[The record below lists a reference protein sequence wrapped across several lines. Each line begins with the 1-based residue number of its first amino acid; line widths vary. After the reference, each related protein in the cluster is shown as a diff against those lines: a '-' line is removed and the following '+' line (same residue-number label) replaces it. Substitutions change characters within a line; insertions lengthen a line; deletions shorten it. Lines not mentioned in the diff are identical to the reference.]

1 MSTDLHSNRSAMATS
16 EAVGQGAGVATSAEN
31 FADNVLFN
39 ARQGHGFAAERANDL
54 YDRMSGRDARIV
66 GGDNAKDGVD
76 RLVDGVQIQT
86 KYYQSSEASIDACFH
101 EGRFRYVDSAGR
113 PMQIEVP
120 SDQYLDAI
128 ERMKGRIEAG
138 EVPGVT
144 DPRQAENIVR
154 RGHFTY
160 KQACNV
166 AKAGTIEGLTYDA
179 VNGIKVAGWAGGLSS
194 LVTFGVSMWR
204 GEPLEIALKKSAV
217 TGLKVGG
224 TAWVSSILAAQ
235 LGRTGVEQG
244 LRGATDWMVRQLGA
258 QGSAVL
264 ANAMR
269 GGATIHGAAAMSHL
283 SKLLRGNLVTG
294 VAVTV
299 VLSAGD
305 FVSMF
310 RGRVSG
316 AQVFKNVSKTASGVA
331 GGTAGWLGGA
341 AAGAALGSAVPVVG
355 TAAGGIV
362 GGLVGAFGAGWVATE
377 VSGVVL
383 DELIEDDAVE
393 MLAIFETAFSGMATD
408 HLLSQAEAEAVIEA
422 VRDGRGFAKIVGD
435 LYASSKRSVAA
446 RSVLRPH
453 VLAQVKQRASV
464 SLPPATQV
472 LKSVVELLDT
482 LGSHSSAGSGS
493 PA

>member
-1 MSTDLHSNRSAMATS
+1 MPINLHSDSTSMPTS
-16 EAVGQGAGVATSAEN
+16 EAVGHGVGVAKSAEN
-31 FADNVLFN
+31 FADNVPFN

-54 YDRMSGRDARIV
+54 YDRMTGRDARIV
-66 GGDNAKDGVD
+66 GDDNAKNGAD

-86 KYYQSSEASIDACFH
+86 KYYQSGEASIDACFKK
-101 EGRFRYVDSAGR
+101 GRFRYVDSAGR

-120 SDQYLDAI
+120 SDQYQQAVD
-128 ERMKGRIEAG
+128 RMKGRIEAG

-144 DPRQAENIVR
+144 DPGQAENIVR
-154 RGHFTY
+154 KGHFTY
-160 KQACNV
+160 EQACNV

-204 GEPLEIALKKSAV
+204 GDTIELALKKSAV

-224 TAWVSSILAAQ
+224 SSWVSSILAAQ

-258 QGSAVL
+258 RGSAVL

-269 GGATIHGAAAMSHL
+269 GGANIHGAAAMSHL
-283 SKLLRGNLVTG
+283 SKLLRGNIVTG

-299 VLSAGD
+299 VLSTGD

-331 GGTAGWLGGA
+331 GGTAGWMGGA
-341 AAGAALGSAVPVVG
+341 AAGAALGSAVPIVG
-355 TAAGGIV
+355 TAAGGVI
-362 GGLVGAFGAGWVATE
+362 GGLLGAFGAGWAATE
-377 VSGVVL
+377 VSGALL

-393 MLAIFETAFSGMATD
+393 MLAIFEKAFSGMATD
-408 HLLSQAEAEAVIEA
+408 HLLSQAEAEGVIEA
-422 VRDGRGFAKIVGD
+422 VRDGRGFPTVVKD
-435 LYASSKRSVAA
+435 LYAASNRTRASYTILK
-446 RSVLRPH
+446 PH
-453 VLAQVKQRASV
+453 VLAQVKTRERV
-464 SLPPATQV
+464 RLPSPKQV
-472 LKSVVELLDT
+472 LKAVVEVLDS
-482 LGSHSSAGSGS
+482 LGSEGSDSAVS
-493 PA
+493 PT

>member
-1 MSTDLHSNRSAMATS
+1 MPIDIRSDSTSMPTG
-16 EAVGQGAGVATSAEN
+16 EAVGHGAGVAKSAEN
-31 FADNVLFN
+31 FAENVAFN
-39 ARQGHGFAAERANDL
+39 ARQGHGFAAERANHL
-54 YDRMSGRDARIV
+54 YDRMTGRDAHIV

-86 KYYQSSEASIDACFH
+86 KYHQTGQACIDDCFKD
-101 EGRFRYVDSAGR
+101 GRFRYVDSGGN

-120 SDQYLDAI
+120 SDQYQQAV
-128 ERMKGRIEAG
+128 EAMRGRIKAG
-138 EVPGVT
+138 QVPGVT
-144 DPRQAENIVR
+144 DPAQAEALVR
-154 RGHFTY
+154 KGHFTY
-160 KQACNV
+160 AQATNI

-194 LVTFGVSMWR
+194 LVTFGVSVWR
-204 GEPLEIALKKSAV
+204 GEPVEVALKKSAV

-224 TAWVSSILAAQ
+224 SAWVSSILAAQ

-244 LRGATDWMVRQLGA
+244 MRGATDWMVRQLGTR
-258 QGSAVL
+258 GSAVL

-269 GGATIHGAAAMSHL
+269 GGADIYGAAAMSHL
-283 SKLLRGNLVTG
+283 SKLLRGNIVTG

-331 GGTAGWLGGA
+331 GGTAGWMGGA
-341 AAGAALGSAVPVVG
+341 AAGAAIGSAVPIVG

-362 GGLVGAFGAGWVATE
+362 GGLVGAFGGGWAATE
-377 VSGVVL
+377 VSGALL

-393 MLAIFETAFSGMATD
+393 MLAIFEKAFSGMATD
-408 HLLSQAEAEAVIEA
+408 HLLSQDEAEAVIEA
-422 VRDGRGFAKIVGD
+422 VRDGRGFPKVVGD
-435 LYASSKRSVAA
+435 LYASNRRSRTA
-446 RSVLRPH
+446 RSILKPH
-453 VLAQVKQRASV
+453 VHTQVKQRERV
-464 SLPPATQV
+464 RLPPPEQV
-472 LKSVVELLDT
+472 LEAVVEVLDAM
-482 LGSHSSAGSGS
+482 GSEGPS